1 MARAGASAAPAGL
14 GWTRAAVAGE
24 TCAPAAGAQSDLAAR
39 IGLGRANRTTA
50 DAAAQGWTQRSSID
64 QRTPQPRAA
73 SQGGW
78 GTPRGPLPRQGFAT
92 WGQLPTSQPRALPR
106 GRASSRC
113 PAGAASPGPPHQV
126 HLSGGAWA
134 HQPRKRRRPRRWGER
149 SAHFGGGG
157 LGASAQLSASVA
169 SGGSGPER
177 PSGAGTSWARCRS
190 SPFCPAPL
198 RPAKPRAGKRSG
210 LLTLR
215 YRIR

>member
-126 HLSGGAWA
+126 HLTRSTSAVVPGLTSQGRGAGRGAGGSAALTSAGGGWGPA
-134 HQPRKRRRPRRWGER
+134 PSSRPRWPAGARAR
-149 SAHFGGGG
+149 SGRAARVL
-157 LGASAQLSASVA
+157 LGRAVEAPPSAPLR
-169 SGGSGPER
+169 SGRRSHGPG
-177 PSGAGTSWARCRS
+177 SGAG
-190 SPFCPAPL
+190 
-198 RPAKPRAGKRSG
+198 
-210 LLTLR
+210 
-215 YRIR
+215 Y